1 MIYARINPD
10 GSVSLVDLDPAF
22 VAALIAANN
31 PKAASIRTYVIDT
44 QPVPSATQNVADAGY
59 VIEPTQVRQTWALVD
74 KPQAV
79 LDREA
84 DAAELA
90 QLQAVVA
97 ALQAGAGTAGERLVR
112 VERVC
117 VWLLKQAAKRGVV

>member
-10 GSVSLVDLDPAF
+10 NSVSLVDLDPAF
-22 VAALIAANN
+22 VATLIAAGN
-31 PKAASIRTYVIDT
+31 PKADSIRAYVIDA
-44 QPVPSATQNVADAGY
+44 QPVPSAAQRIVDAGY
-59 VIEPTQVRQTWALVD
+59 VIEPARVRQTWALVA
-74 KPQAV
+74 KSSEE
-79 LDREA
+79 LDSET

-90 QLQAVVA
+90 QLKIIAA
-97 ALQAGAGTAGERLVR
+97 ALQAGTGTAGERMVR